1 MSKLLPRKSPVTA
14 RPDGPQ
20 LVDIDGDAADE
31 VFDALGSRT
40 AREVLTALYE
50 DPRPASELADCVD
63 TSLQNVRY
71 HLEKLREA
79 GLVTVADTW
88 LSARGR
94 EMAVYAPASESV
106 VVVAGTDE
114 DRSFLRRALGRLLG
128 ALSLLG
134 IASLAFGEVVRW
146 LTRPDSTT
154 VEYMA
159 TSDGASGGGTAV
171 GAASAATSSVP
182 PELLF
187 FLGGLFVLAI
197 VAAWRWYR

>member
-1 MSKLLPRKSPVTA
+1 MTT

-50 DPRPASELADCVD
+50 DPRPASELADCVG

-106 VVVAGTDE
+106 VVVAGAEE
-114 DRSFLRRALGRLLG
+114 DRSFLRRSLTRLLG
-128 ALSLLG
+128 ALAVLG
-134 IASLAFGEVVRW
+134 LASLAIGEVVRW
-146 LTRPDSTT
+146 LRRP
-154 VEYMA
+154 A
-159 TSDGASGGGTAV
+159 AGALELSGGDGG
-171 GAASAATSSVP
+171 GAAISATPTAPASALP

-187 FLGGLFVLAI
+187 FAGGLFALLA
-197 VAAWRWYR
+197 VAVWRRYR